1 VGLEL
6 VEIVMDVEETFGIS
20 LPDARVSEIR
30 TAGELNECI
39 VEILGQDLDET
50 SVAQTVLDR
59 LRNAISV
66 GGQPD
71 DCVLL
76 LHRSSARGGPPSG
89 TACKQAV
96 AHDVSINADTRLST
110 LFPRFGRKRD
120 WKRLE
125 ESLDLPLPPLVR
137 PRLLNTIAIVVA
149 IPLGWICGLSAILAL
164 DLPKAGFLA
173 ALAAILGLVLGLLA
187 IVAFWL
193 VGRWLTSPL
202 AASWPK
208 GLCTVGDLSQAIL
221 QMHYGRVVRREHG
234 FSRDE
239 VWCILQEIVAGVLG
253 IDRERITPE
262 ARFAEDLGAG

>member
-1 VGLEL
+1 
-6 VEIVMDVEETFGIS
+6 
-20 LPDARVSEIR
+20 
-30 TAGELNECI
+30 
-39 VEILGQDLDET
+39 
-50 SVAQTVLDR
+50 VLDK
-59 LRNAISV
+59 LRNALTSV
-66 GGQPD
+66 TGG
-71 DCVLL
+71 
-76 LHRSSARGGPPSG
+76 AAG
-89 TACKQAV
+89 
-96 AHDVSINADTRLST
+96 SINIDSPLST
-110 LFPRFGRKRD
+110 LFPYVGRKGN

-125 ESLDLPLPPLVR
+125 ESLNLPLPPLVR
-137 PRLLNTIAIVVA
+137 PHLINTIGIVIA
-149 IPLGWICGLSAILAL
+149 IPLGWICGLSAILVL

-173 ALAAILGLVLGLLA
+173 AVAAILGLVSALIS

-208 GLCTVGDLSQAIL
+208 GLFTVGDLSQAIL